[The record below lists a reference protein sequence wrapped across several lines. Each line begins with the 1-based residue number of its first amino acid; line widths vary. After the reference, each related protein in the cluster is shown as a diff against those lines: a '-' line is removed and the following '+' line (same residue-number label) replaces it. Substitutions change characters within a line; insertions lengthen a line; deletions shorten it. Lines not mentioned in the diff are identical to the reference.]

1 MSVPGDIFA
10 PQPPSKA
17 RQRAITNTSAA
28 DDGRRTSG
36 RKRTL
41 TKYDDLDSS
50 ESDSLEE
57 YSRRRKAQKTEKDQS
72 AQSTLA
78 KSENG
83 PRRRKSSSKLLE
95 STEGG
100 AGYTPTKRED
110 KEKKPPK
117 PKDPNK
123 PPREK
128 EARLDR
134 RENED
139 LYESLQ
145 KQVTIELLKRR

>member
-1 MSVPGDIFA
+1 
-10 PQPPSKA
+10 
-17 RQRAITNTSAA
+17 
-28 DDGRRTSG
+28 
-36 RKRTL
+36 
-41 TKYDDLDSS
+41 
-50 ESDSLEE
+50 
-57 YSRRRKAQKTEKDQS
+57 
-72 AQSTLA
+72 
-78 KSENG
+78 
-83 PRRRKSSSKLLE
+83 LE

-100 AGYTPTKRED
+100 AGYTPTKREE